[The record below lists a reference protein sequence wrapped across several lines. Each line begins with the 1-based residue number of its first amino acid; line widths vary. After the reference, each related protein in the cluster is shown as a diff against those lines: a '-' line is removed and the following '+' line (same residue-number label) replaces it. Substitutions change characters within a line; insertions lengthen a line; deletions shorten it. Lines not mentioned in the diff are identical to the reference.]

1 MIGVSLTEE
10 IPAMGAERHITD
22 HYSRGTLLERLAAAL
37 AEDGVDPA
45 RPSPEALSAYD
56 QFHTRGLEATRE
68 LADSLEVEAGHHL
81 LDVGSGIG
89 GPARYI
95 AQRFGCRVTGIDLT
109 AEFCEVA
116 RHLTGLLGLAGRVRF
131 EQGDALAMPFAD
143 ASFEGAYSI
152 NVSMNIADK
161 GALYREVRRV
171 LKPGG
176 WLVLSEIARGPG
188 PEPDYPMPWAA
199 TAAASFLATP
209 QQTRDGLVA
218 AGFEVLHVQSTKA
231 QALAIGAR
239 SREAVAR
246 GQKPP
251 HRAVMLVHGDNAA
264 AAMRNSARALAEGR
278 VEPIELLARRV

>member
-1 MIGVSLTEE
+1 
-10 IPAMGAERHITD
+10 MGAESHIRG
-22 HYSRGTLLERLAAAL
+22 HYSRGTLLARLAAAL

-45 RPSPEALSAYD
+45 RPGLEALAHYD

-68 LADSLEVEAGHHL
+68 LADPLEVEAAHHL

-95 AQRFGCRVTGIDLT
+95 ARRFGCRVSGIDLT
-109 AEFCEVA
+109 SEFCEVA
-116 RHLTGLLGLAGRVRF
+116 RHLTALLGLAGQVRF

-143 ASFEGAYSI
+143 ASFEGAYSM

-176 WLVLSEIARGPG
+176 WLMLSEIARGPG

-199 TAAASFLATP
+199 SAAASFLATP
-209 QQTRDGLVA
+209 EQTRRGLEA
-218 AGFEVLHVQSTKA
+218 AGFEILHFRSTA
-231 QALAIGAR
+231 EEALAFGAR
-239 SREAVAR
+239 SREMVAR
-246 GQKPP
+246 GEKPP
-251 HRAVMLVHGDNAA
+251 HRAVMLIHGEGSREIMGNAGRGVA
-264 AAMRNSARALAEGR
+264 EARI
-278 VEPIELLARRV
+278 VPIEVLARRSRAP

>member
-1 MIGVSLTEE
+1 
-10 IPAMGAERHITD
+10 MGAESHITG
-22 HYSRGTLLERLAAAL
+22 HYSRGTLLARLAAAL

-45 RPSPEALSAYD
+45 RPGLEALAHYD

-68 LADSLEVEAGHHL
+68 LADPLEVEAAHHL

-95 AQRFGCRVTGIDLT
+95 ARRFGCRVSGIDLT
-109 AEFCEVA
+109 SEFCEVA
-116 RHLTGLLGLAGRVRF
+116 RHLTALLGLAGQVRF

-143 ASFEGAYSI
+143 ASFEGAYSM

-176 WLVLSEIARGPG
+176 WLMLSEIARGPG

-199 TAAASFLATP
+199 SAAASFLATP
-209 QQTRDGLVA
+209 EQTRRGLEA
-218 AGFEVLHVQSTKA
+218 AGFEILHFRSTA
-231 QALAIGAR
+231 EEALAFGAR
-239 SREAVAR
+239 SREMVAR
-246 GQKPP
+246 GEKPP
-251 HRAVMLVHGDNAA
+251 HRAVMLIHGEGSREIMGNAGRGVA
-264 AAMRNSARALAEGR
+264 EARI
-278 VEPIELLARRV
+278 VPIEVLARRSRAP